1 MPSSPNYK
9 RDYKQ
14 EYKDHHSSPQAKKD
28 RAARNKAARA
38 KGQPGKDVDHKV
50 PLRSGGSKALSNTRV
65 RSVSSNRSANGHKP
79 GEKQKKACT
88 CNHK

>member
-1 MPSSPNYK
+1 MPSTPNYK
-9 RDYKQ
+9 RDYKD
-14 EYKDHHSSPQAKKD
+14 EYKKHHSSPQAKTD

-50 PLRSGGSKALSNTRV
+50 PLRKGGSKSLNNTKL

-79 GEKQKKACT
+79 GEKQTKRK
-88 CNHK
+88 

>member
-9 RDYKQ
+9 RDYKA
-14 EYKDHHSSPQAKKD
+14 EYEAHHSSTKAKKD

-50 PLRSGGSKALSNTRV
+50 PLRNGGSKALSNTRV
-65 RSVSSNRSANGHKP
+65 RAVSTNRSENGHKP
-79 GEKQKKACT
+79 GEKQKKR
-88 CNHK
+88 K